1 MASVSDNEP
10 GNALEITPATNKRR
24 RKKSMVWEHF
34 TVETVGSG
42 CTRACCKQCKQTF
55 AYSTGSKLAGTS
67 HLKRHIAMGSCPK
80 IKSQDKKQLT
90 PYTPASSKTG
100 TSGTTSNP
108 PTKRRYRGGS
118 TPWISPRPYWP
129 YLSLWTSRQTL
140 GYMCLRGHFID
151 EDWKVHSRMLNFM
164 NVSSPHTEMA
174 LSDAIGACL
183 SDWNMKTRLFTVTVD
198 NSRSSHDL
206 YSANLRDHLS
216 CNSSLMLD
224 GRIFFVRCYA
234 HILNT
239 VARDALEAI
248 HDIIY
253 NVRESVKY
261 VKASP
266 AREERFS
273 EIAEQLQITNAKTL
287 LSLDVQNHWN
297 TTYLMLM
304 GALELKHVFASL
316 ELSEANYN
324 EAPSMDD
331 WKKVEIVCTYLR
343 LLHDSAKLV
352 STTDHPTA
360 NIYFHEAW
368 KIHYELSNAAAAEEN
383 LATLPVPPPPPP
395 PEVNTVTTT
404 MENHQEN
411 HDDNMI
417 IDNINDNGKV
427 DNNIPK

>member
-1 MASVSDNEP
+1 MECIAIYEKEKEQLMQLLGSLP
-10 GNALEITPATNKRR
+10 GRI
-24 RKKSMVWEHF
+24 
-34 TVETVGSG
+34 G
-42 CTRACCKQCKQTF
+42 
-55 AYSTGSKLAGTS
+55 
-67 HLKRHIAMGSCPK
+67 
-80 IKSQDKKQLT
+80 LT
-90 PYTPASSKTG
+90 
-100 TSGTTSNP
+100 
-108 PTKRRYRGGS
+108 
-118 TPWISPRPYWP
+118 
-129 YLSLWTSRQTL
+129 LSLWTSRQTL

-183 SDWNMKTRLFTVTVD
+183 SDWNMKTRLFTVT
-198 NSRSSHDL
+198 
-206 YSANLRDHLS
+206 
-216 CNSSLMLD
+216 
-224 GRIFFVRCYA
+224 
-234 HILNT
+234 
-239 VARDALEAI
+239 
-248 HDIIY
+248 
-253 NVRESVKY
+253 
-261 VKASP
+261 
-266 AREERFS
+266 
-273 EIAEQLQITNAKTL
+273 
-287 LSLDVQNHWN
+287 NHWN

-324 EAPSMDD
+324 EAPSLDD

-383 LATLPVPPPPPP
+383 LATLPVPPPPPSPP

-427 DNNIPK
+427 DNNAASATEAGGVAEVVGTETHVPDGMVTEALPEPEPAPPAIPPPSTPQPPPAPASLQLLTSSDGIMDIFEIYVSETTLAHQTKW